1 MSRPEV
7 SIFIPTY
14 NGGPLFARVLDTIFA
29 QDVDFEYE
37 VVCIDSGSK
46 DETLDILGRHPVRL
60 IQIPNHEFN
69 HGLTRN
75 RGAREARG
83 RILVLTVQDAVPHG
97 RDWLQTFVSNFDD
110 PEVAGAYCHQI
121 PHANCGPFLRDRL
134 KSWVKGQGEPIVKH
148 CPDGMD
154 FMLQAPLD
162 RWKTI
167 AFDNVC
173 SAVRRDLI
181 DELPFV
187 RRQFGEDITW
197 AKSAIMAGYKV
208 VMDPRCAVEHSHN
221 NTILYEFRRAYLDH
235 QNIHNLTGLQLAP
248 DIHRVME
255 YTQSLARH
263 LHRVVWDDD
272 GTNVAEKMWWTAKI
286 PYFAFTQNLAQL
298 LGPMSDR
305 CKKRGLW
312 GFMDRYIR
320 KGI

>member
-1 MSRPEV
+1 M
-7 SIFIPTY
+7 
-14 NGGPLFARVLDTIFA
+14 
-29 QDVDFEYE
+29 
-37 VVCIDSGSK
+37 
-46 DETLDILGRHPVRL
+46 
-60 IQIPNHEFN
+60 
-69 HGLTRN
+69 
-75 RGAREARG
+75 
-83 RILVLTVQDAVPHG
+83 
-97 RDWLQTFVSNFDD
+97 
-110 PEVAGAYCHQI
+110 
-121 PHANCGPFLRDRL
+121 
-134 KSWVKGQGEPIVKH
+134 
-148 CPDGMD
+148 
-154 FMLQAPLD
+154 
-162 RWKTI
+162 
-167 AFDNVC
+167 
-173 SAVRRDLI
+173 
-181 DELPFV
+181 